1 MPIYKQDG
9 KKNGLQKYRVI
20 VSFTDQNGEY
30 KQISRTAY
38 GKEEA
43 KQLEAALLDECKKT
57 TDSRMTVS
65 ELADEYLASKKQN
78 VRATT
83 YDKTRRN
90 LNLYILPVYHIANSI
105 DSTHLIILIIIYC
118 PNLVSIALIV
128 SRFRCCRSGS
138 LQLAIL
144 ILASQQ
150 SVICTKSFPRF

>member
-90 LNLYILPVYHIANSI
+90 LNLYISNIVRNVIYSGHQFFLTRNISNSRL
-105 DSTHLIILIIIYC
+105 HHNAIIIPINHDGLY
-118 PNLVSIALIV
+118 
-128 SRFRCCRSGS
+128 
-138 LQLAIL
+138 
-144 ILASQQ
+144 
-150 SVICTKSFPRF
+150 